1 MASYPLSP
9 TKFKSLLNEQAFFAS
24 GADEDK
30 SLRGP
35 RFGYAG
41 GPERSFVPQQFLA
54 GLTPPWCIGL
64 SPPADSK
71 NRPRPGHRKNEI
83 PSINGVEQRAGRHDV
98 GV

>member
-1 MASYPLSP
+1 
-9 TKFKSLLNEQAFFAS
+9 E
-24 GADEDK
+24 ADEDE
-30 SLRGP
+30 SLRGQ

-71 NRPRPGHRKNEI
+71 NRPRPGHRKMKSFASMALGCGPGATMSECDSQ
-83 PSINGVEQRAGRHDV
+83 PKSQKKHESLFHVAC
-98 GV
+98 